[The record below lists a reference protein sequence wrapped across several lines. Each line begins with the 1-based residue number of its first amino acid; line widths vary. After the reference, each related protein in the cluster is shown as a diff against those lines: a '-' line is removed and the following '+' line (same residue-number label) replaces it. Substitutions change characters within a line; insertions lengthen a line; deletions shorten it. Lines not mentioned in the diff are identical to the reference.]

1 MKQLWR
7 SPTLRSM
14 VVYGAAG
21 AGFAGANLILA
32 RVLPKDE
39 YGLFTLVIALMNLG
53 YSLAPTGVDGIVNR
67 RHLEAGPSLLRRVVL
82 ASSSVAVIFAGIGLF
97 AYDLSPMLALLLFI
111 STAAGGALLV
121 AGAKFQ
127 SEHRFAI
134 SLTLIQSPNI
144 VLLFA
149 ALAVFVLHT
158 TSAWP
163 AILISSA
170 GLVIAAIFGWSLLF
184 RERHGKPQRESKFAW
199 KEALSFAGL
208 EVAGLTLVQ
217 LERLVIP
224 HVLPITEMATFGV
237 LAAIVGSLFRVM
249 QMGVGYTLLPRL
261 RASTSVVER
270 RRLIAREAKLVGPIT
285 VLGCALIW
293 FLTPLVEHAF
303 LRGKYHLPASLIFAA
318 LASGIAKILNA
329 FAKATVSALATA
341 RELALVNFLGW
352 GSVLLAVAASIVGAR
367 WGLTGVIYGVALG
380 WLLRAATAA
389 YPILKHLR
397 VPDVVTGQQPAPAL
411 ER

>member
-53 YSLAPTGVDGIVNR
+53 FSLAPTGVDGIVNR
-67 RHLEAGPSLLRRVVL
+67 RHLEAGPALLRRVVL
-82 ASSSVAVIFAGIGLF
+82 ASSSVAVVFAAIGLF
-97 AYDLSPMLALLLFI
+97 AYELSPMLGLLLFI
-111 STAAGGALLV
+111 GTAAGGAMLV

-127 SEHRFAI
+127 SEHRFGI

-144 VLLFA
+144 VLLLA
-149 ALAVFVLHT
+149 AFVVVVLHT
-158 TSAWP
+158 RSAWP
-163 AILISSA
+163 AILISAA
-170 GLVIAAIFGWSLLF
+170 GLVIAAGFGWAMLF
-184 RERHGKPQRESKFAW
+184 RERHGKPHRDTDFAW

-261 RASTSVVER
+261 RASTSVQQR
-270 RRLIAREAKLVGPIT
+270 RKLIAHEAKLVGRIT
-285 VLGCALIW
+285 MLGCAIIW
-293 FLTPLVEHAF
+293 FITPVVEHSF
-303 LRGKYHLPASLIFAA
+303 LAGKYHLSGSLVLAA

-341 RELALVNFLGW
+341 RELAIVNFLGW
-352 GSVLLAVAASIVGAR
+352 GSVLLAVAASILGAR

-380 WLLRAATAA
+380 WLLRAATAG

-397 VPDVVTGQQPAPAL
+397 VPEAAAGPQPAPAL

>member
-82 ASSSVAVIFAGIGLF
+82 ASSSVAVIFAAIGLF

-170 GLVIAAIFGWSLLF
+170 GLVIAAIFGWSVLF
-184 RERHGKPQRESKFAW
+184 RERHGKPQRESGFAW

-224 HVLPITEMATFGV
+224 HVLPMTEMATFGV

-261 RASTSVVER
+261 RASTTVVQRRKLIAHEAQAGRPHHGARLRPSSALR
-270 RRLIAREAKLVGPIT
+270 RRSSSRT
-285 VLGCALIW
+285 
-293 FLTPLVEHAF
+293 F
-303 LRGKYHLPASLIFAA
+303 LRGKYHLPAS
-318 LASGIAKILNA
+318 
-329 FAKATVSALATA
+329 
-341 RELALVNFLGW
+341 
-352 GSVLLAVAASIVGAR
+352 
-367 WGLTGVIYGVALG
+367 
-380 WLLRAATAA
+380 
-389 YPILKHLR
+389 
-397 VPDVVTGQQPAPAL
+397 
-411 ER
+411 

>member
-1 MKQLWR
+1 VKQLWR

-21 AGFAGANLILA
+21 AGFAGANLVLA

-53 YSLAPTGVDGIVNR
+53 FSLAPTGVDGIVNR
-67 RHLEAGPSLLRRVVL
+67 RHLEAGPSLLRRVL
-82 ASSSVAVIFAGIGLF
+82 FASSCVGVIFAMIGLL
-97 AYDLSPMLALLLFI
+97 AYDLSPTLTLLLFL
-111 STAAGGALLV
+111 STTAGGAMLV

-127 SEHRFAI
+127 SEHRFGI
-134 SLTLIQSPNI
+134 SLSLIQSPNI
-144 VLLFA
+144 VLLIA
-149 ALAVFVLHT
+149 AGVVVALHT
-158 TSAWP
+158 RSAWP
-163 AILISSA
+163 AILISTA
-170 GLVIAAIFGWSLLF
+170 GLVVAAIVGWVVLF
-184 RERHGKPQRESKFAW
+184 RERHQKPDRSSDFAW

-224 HVLPITEMATFGV
+224 HVLPITEVATFGV

-261 RASTSVVER
+261 RAATSIPQR
-270 RRLIAREAKLVGPIT
+270 RKLIAHEARLVSGIT

-293 FLTPLVEHAF
+293 FVTPLVEQAF
-303 LRGKYHLPASLIFAA
+303 LRGKYHLAPALVVAA

-341 RELALVNFLGW
+341 RELAIVNFLGW
-352 GSVLLAVAASIVGAR
+352 GSVLLAIAASILGAR

-380 WLLRAATAA
+380 WLLRAATAT

-397 VPDVVTGQQPAPAL
+397 LPDVVTGPRPEPAL